1 MARTLM
7 LAQKIQGEVNRERIR
22 QRQAYILY
30 RLIRL
35 RQNQAARK
43 IIKFIRK
50 HSNKN

>member
-1 MARTLM
+1 MARTRILF
-7 LAQKIQGEVNRERIR
+7 QKIQGEVNRERIR

-30 RLIRL
+30 RLIHL
-35 RQNQAARK
+35 RKQQAARK